1 MSYTH
6 DVNEARD
13 WFAADAASSERAVF
27 LRRTY
32 SHLCGAILAFMGLE
46 AIFLSI
52 FVLISQNRADEKRQA
67 LADHQWE
74 MIQLEEKQNEQLL
87 RISEKLLA
95 LTTEVHALTGEV
107 HQVVKMP
114 GAGQRATG

>member
-32 SHLCGAILAFMGLE
+32 THLCGAILAFMGLE
-46 AIFLSI
+46 AIFLSSDAI
-52 FVLISQNRADEKRQA
+52 AEPMTRLIAGHWWIAFIAYMGDGLKAAHRRRRS
-67 LADHQWE
+67 
-74 MIQLEEKQNEQLL
+74 
-87 RISEKLLA
+87 
-95 LTTEVHALTGEV
+95 
-107 HQVVKMP
+107 MP
-114 GAGQRATG
+114 GSPSTPWPKR